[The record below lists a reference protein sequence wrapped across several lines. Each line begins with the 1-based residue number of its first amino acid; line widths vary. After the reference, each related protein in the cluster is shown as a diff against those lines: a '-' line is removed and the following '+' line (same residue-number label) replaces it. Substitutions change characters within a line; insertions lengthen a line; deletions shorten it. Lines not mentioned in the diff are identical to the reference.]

1 MAKKNNIQTSE
12 PVADC
17 NQLSQVE
24 QQTLKMRQL
33 LVPSPDEVGE
43 VAIYNLDD
51 SIKLNVWM
59 TKETVW
65 LTIRQL
71 ALLFNRDRTVIGRHI
86 KNIFSEGELDP
97 SLVCAKFAHTGE
109 YGRAAGY
116 TQTKDVDFYNLDVI
130 ISVGYRV
137 KSVRG
142 TRFRQWANAVLKE
155 YLIRGYAINPR
166 LEQLE
171 QRVAKTEE
179 KIDFFVKTA
188 LPPVE
193 GIFFDGQIYDAYE
206 FICGLIKSAKTRII
220 LIDNYVDETV
230 LTMLDKRE
238 AGVSATIYTQKISSQ
253 LQLDITKHNAQYP
266 AIDVKEFTKSH
277 DRFFILDNQV
287 YLIGASLKD
296 LGKKWFA
303 VALMSETAPEI
314 LLSRL

>member
-97 SLVCAKFAHTGE
+97 SLVCATFAHTGE

-238 AGVSATIYTQKISSQ
+238 AGVTATIYTQKISSQ